1 MKKKIII
8 FIIAIILIITLDIII
23 SPKKEKNK
31 NPKRLSI
38 NEIVTIPETN
48 IMVADSF
55 YIKRNNNGFIVYDE
69 SNNKLYEFTEENNY
83 YEILGN
89 KYIMINKNDETLIID
104 KNGNQIKKGT
114 FQ

>member
-1 MKKKIII
+1 
-8 FIIAIILIITLDIII
+8 
-23 SPKKEKNK
+23 
-31 NPKRLSI
+31 
-38 NEIVTIPETN
+38 
-48 IMVADSF
+48 MVADSF

-104 KNGNQIKKGT
+104 KMAIKLKKVHT
-114 FQ
+114 KKYMIQYLMINTL

>member
-8 FIIAIILIITLDIII
+8 LIIAIILIITLDRIIC
-23 SPKKEKNK
+23 PKKEKNQ

-69 SNNKLYEFTEENNY
+69 SNNKLYEFTEE
-83 YEILGN
+83 
-89 KYIMINKNDETLIID
+89 
-104 KNGNQIKKGT
+104 T
-114 FQ
+114 FWTCGYD